1 VRYTELSLLA
11 DRADD
16 AAFRPRIVGRQLVL
30 VGEHFGVL
38 RHRGDLALRHHM
50 HHLVAAGLE
59 LAEQFRQRFGGMVL
73 EVVHQD
79 DAFAG
84 ASRAGSSPI

>member
-1 VRYTELSLLA
+1 
-11 DRADD
+11 
-16 AAFRPRIVGRQLVL
+16 
-30 VGEHFGVL
+30 
-38 RHRGDLALRHHM
+38 M

-84 ASRAGSSPI
+84 ASRAGSSPT